1 MNLFFQNFQV
11 DKFHDQKYF
20 SDVLEKKLANFQLEL
35 F

>member
-1 MNLFFQNFQV
+1 MNLFFRNFQV
-11 DKFHDQKYF
+11 DKFHDQKHL